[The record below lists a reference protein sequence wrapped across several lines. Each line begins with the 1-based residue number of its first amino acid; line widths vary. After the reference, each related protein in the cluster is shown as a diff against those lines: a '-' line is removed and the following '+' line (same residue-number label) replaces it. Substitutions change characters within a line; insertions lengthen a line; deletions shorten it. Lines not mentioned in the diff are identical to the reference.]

1 VEPIID
7 FLEKLVYSNKV
18 KKFNKFDWAQERIL
32 VITNLKLYNFKK
44 NSKFTIKSNHFY
56 CVETKR
62 KIPIAKLLGVTK
74 SVSKPYGEFVLH
86 IKDEYDYRMKSD

>member
-1 VEPIID
+1 M
-7 FLEKLVYSNKV
+7 YSNKV

-44 NSKFTIKSNHFY
+44 NSNTLLAILINLLPF
-56 CVETKR
+56 VETKR

>member
-1 VEPIID
+1 MSQ
-7 FLEKLVYSNKV
+7 LENEQVVYSNKV

-44 NSKFTIKSNHFY
+44 NKM
-56 CVETKR
+56 KR
-62 KIPIAKLLGVTK
+62 KIPIAKLLGITK